1 MNEWVDFYL
10 RILIL
15 IEWMNGWFL
24 FTDFDFNWMNGWFLF
39 ADFDFN
45 WMNEWLI
52 FICGFSKCGL
62 SFTSFQKFLK

>member
-1 MNEWVDFYL
+1 MVDFYL

-15 IEWMNGWFL
+15 IEWMNGWFV
-24 FTDFDFNWMNGWFLF
+24 F